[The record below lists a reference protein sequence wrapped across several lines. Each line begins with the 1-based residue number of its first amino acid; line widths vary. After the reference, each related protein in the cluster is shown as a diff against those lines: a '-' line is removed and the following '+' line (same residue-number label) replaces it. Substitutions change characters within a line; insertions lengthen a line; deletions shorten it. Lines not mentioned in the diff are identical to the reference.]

1 MGKRLITILLVLLT
15 IGVQVFAQSAVSGKV
30 TDKTGEPLVGA
41 GVLVKGTTSGTTTDL
56 DGKFSLQGLK
66 QNTVLVFSYIGY
78 ETQEVTVGNQTVINV
93 TLNEEAEF
101 LNDVVVVAYGTAKK
115 RDLTGAMS
123 SIKGDN
129 IKAQSVSSVSRA
141 LEGAAPGIQLSS
153 VDGQPGVNMAIR
165 VRGASSTSNGSAVAL
180 VVIDGVPAQTS
191 NPLSTINPSDIESI
205 SVLKDAASTALY
217 GSRGANGV
225 ILINTKKGSEGKTQV
240 TFDTRVGWNSVG
252 QFNMSNMTEASDI
265 YEYTWLS
272 IYNSYRYGVNGTGRP
287 GVDENGI
294 PYTNFQ
300 KPNYTHEQAA
310 EFASQHLFNY
320 VNSETNFQR
329 NSLNNALVYDVPG
342 ARYVF
347 SGALETRVPP
357 Q

>member
-66 QNTVLVFSYIGY
+66 QNAVLAFSSIGY

-153 VDGQPGVNMAIR
+153 VDGQPGVDMAIR
-165 VRGASSTSNGSAVAL
+165 VRGASSTSDGSAVAL
-180 VVIDGVPAQTS
+180 VVIDGVPLRHPTLFPPSTLPTLKASRCSRTQPQPHFTVHEVPTVS
-191 NPLSTINPSDIESI
+191 SLSTPR
-205 SVLKDAASTALY
+205 KAAKA
-217 GSRGANGV
+217 
-225 ILINTKKGSEGKTQV
+225 
-240 TFDTRVGWNSVG
+240 
-252 QFNMSNMTEASDI
+252 
-265 YEYTWLS
+265 
-272 IYNSYRYGVNGTGRP
+272 RP
-287 GVDENGI
+287 
-294 PYTNFQ
+294 
-300 KPNYTHEQAA
+300 
-310 EFASQHLFNY
+310 
-320 VNSETNFQR
+320 R
-329 NSLNNALVYDVPG
+329 
-342 ARYVF
+342 
-347 SGALETRVPP
+347 
-357 Q
+357 

>member
-1 MGKRLITILLVLLT
+1 MLVLLT

-66 QNTVLVFSYIGY
+66 QNAVLVFSSIGY

-153 VDGQPGVNMAIR
+153 VDGQPGVDMAIR

-240 TFDTRVGWNSVG
+240 TFDTHVGWNSVG

-265 YEYTWLS
+265 YEYAWLS

-294 PYTNFQ
+294 PYTYFQ

-342 ARYVF
+342 ARHVF
-347 SGALETRVPP
+347 SGGTGNTRSSTRWTLTL
-357 Q
+357 